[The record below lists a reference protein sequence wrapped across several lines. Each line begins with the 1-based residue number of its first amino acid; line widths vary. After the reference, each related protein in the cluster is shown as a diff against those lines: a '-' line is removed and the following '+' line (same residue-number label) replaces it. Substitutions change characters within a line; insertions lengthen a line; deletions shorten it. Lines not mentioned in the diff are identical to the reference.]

1 MNNYKNIKITPIMIV
16 IIGYIYLLIVSI
28 FLYSIGFG
36 KNSSFF
42 RWGIPVT
49 ILGQEI
55 NDNKTFYAIW
65 IIVFINTA
73 ISTSFT
79 EIVYS
84 WMLNCVQDPKSV
96 DTIYSNKVSLL
107 LVGLNSLYYSIHMLV
122 FMNAIMTQF
131 SFFIASF
138 FGGIIVILYT
148 NWQYILRVN
157 RNKTNLLNENNEENF
172 IC

>member
-1 MNNYKNIKITPIMIV
+1 MNKYKNIKITPVMIV
-16 IIGYIYLLIVSI
+16 IIGYVYLLIVSI

-36 KNSSFF
+36 KNNKFF

-55 NDNKTFYAIW
+55 NDEKTFYSIW
-65 IIVFINTA
+65 IIVLFNTS
-73 ISTSFT
+73 ISTAFT

-96 DTIYSNKVSLL
+96 DTIYSKPVSLL
-107 LVGLNSLYYSIHMLV
+107 LISLNALYYSIHMLV
-122 FMNAIMTQF
+122 LMNAIMTQF
-131 SFFIASF
+131 SFFLASF
-138 FGGIIVILYT
+138 LGGIIVIMYT

>member
-65 IIVFINTA
+65 IIV
-73 ISTSFT
+73 
-79 EIVYS
+79 
-84 WMLNCVQDPKSV
+84 
-96 DTIYSNKVSLL
+96 
-107 LVGLNSLYYSIHMLV
+107 
-122 FMNAIMTQF
+122 
-131 SFFIASF
+131 
-138 FGGIIVILYT
+138 
-148 NWQYILRVN
+148 
-157 RNKTNLLNENNEENF
+157 
-172 IC
+172 

>member
-1 MNNYKNIKITPIMIV
+1 
-16 IIGYIYLLIVSI
+16 
-28 FLYSIGFG
+28 
-36 KNSSFF
+36 
-42 RWGIPVT
+42 
-49 ILGQEI
+49 
-55 NDNKTFYAIW
+55 
-65 IIVFINTA
+65 
-73 ISTSFT
+73 
-79 EIVYS
+79 
-84 WMLNCVQDPKSV
+84 MLNCVQDPKSV

-157 RNKTNLLNENNEENF
+157 RNKINLLNENNEEYLLN
-172 IC
+172 